1 MQHRTSYLIALAVA
15 SASAASAHAQPAA
28 NPDQPRAVVR
38 YGDLDLS
45 ASAGAKALHGRI
57 ARAAGMLCTND
68 GHGRDLAAQTEA
80 RKCRRFALDQASREE
95 ARAISHGA
103 EGTSLAL
110 GRH

>member
-1 MQHRTSYLIALAVA
+1 MQHRTSYLIALAIV
-15 SASAASAHAQPAA
+15 SGSAASAQAQSPA
-28 NPDQPRAVVR
+28 NPDAPRTVVR

-57 ARAAGMLCTND
+57 ARAAGMLCGND
-68 GHGRDLAAQTEA
+68 GHGRDLAAQTET
-80 RKCRRFALDQASREE
+80 RKCRKVALEQASRDE
-95 ARAISHGA
+95 ARAISRGV

>member
-15 SASAASAHAQPAA
+15 SASAASAQAQSAA
-28 NPDQPRAVVR
+28 NRDQPRAVVH

-57 ARAAGMLCTND
+57 ARAAVMVCGND
-68 GHGRDLAAQTEA
+68 GHGRDLAAQIDA
-80 RKCRRFALDQASREE
+80 RKCRKFALEQASHEE
-95 ARAISHGA
+95 ARAISRGA